1 MRSSLLQL
9 AGSLTYIQATF
20 ASLSV
25 KAEVDQSKP
34 VILADT
40 NRDGIVDHLDQ
51 VNKLEWNNQAGAIFL
66 PNVGDELN
74 RCSNPDFVSDS
85 LSNEELAAC
94 HDAAGDT
101 LFAPSLAAP
110 LVTLPLA
117 QVSPNAIG
125 KVFSEPA
132 NSINNVRLFWLH
144 GADRAKPSSWSL
156 VNGEIEFNSTSL
168 TNGITLAIDGRRL
181 VTDCSV
187 WDGSVKVVFQVQDG
201 DKISS
206 DAVVLKQAP
215 VLLHHH
221 LQEPKHIFT
230 TSGNNQTTENQT
242 RFVANLTQLLGKLE
256 TSSGPLPLTQFN
268 QSNRPLEV
276 WAQDLFEPAFASMP
290 GPNGGTVSIRINL
303 RSAQGTRVA
312 GRQIFTQLR
321 GPGVGGFQPGRG
333 SGYGWEEV
341 NAGGNIETIPPYTSK
356 SGKKYPMGRVITG
369 KHFTQLPAQSMMQF
383 IQSQGFQNP
392 LLLEVGWLAIGH
404 VDEMVQFL
412 PYKNDLGF
420 TIAVADTTAALKIF
434 KNAQRNGHGTVK
446 ASSFDRDA
454 PTHFGTIPLDPI
466 LKNETIDSV
475 MADQHFLDANAYA
488 QRYLDQNLQLL
499 LNEIPLDPK
508 DVLRMPVLFKRIK
521 VELPG
526 DSNGLPPRNRP
537 SPPGEMKVA
546 PFYPEVVNGL
556 VLGKDYIAPDTWG
569 PVVNGKDILKE
580 AAVELYSKAG
590 MKVSWLD
597 DYLSHHLYGG
607 EVHCGTNTWRDA
619 NVKWWQ

>member
-1 MRSSLLQL
+1 MRYSLLQL

-25 KAEVDQSKP
+25 EAQVNPSKP

-40 NRDGIVDHLDQ
+40 NRDGIVDNLDQ

-74 RCSNPDFVSDS
+74 RCSTPDFVSDS

-94 HDAAGDT
+94 HDSAGDT

-132 NSINNVRLFWLH
+132 SSINNVRLFWLQ
-144 GADRAKPSSWSL
+144 GADRTKPSSWTL

-168 TNGITLAIDGRRL
+168 TNGITLAIDGRGL
-181 VTDCSV
+181 VTDSSI
-187 WDGSVKVVFQVQDG
+187 WDGLVKVVFQVQDG

-206 DAVVLKQAP
+206 DAVTLKQAP

-221 LQEPKHIFT
+221 LQGPKHIFT
-230 TSGNNQTTENQT
+230 TSGKNQTTENQT
-242 RFVANLTQLLGKLE
+242 RFVANLKQLLDKFE
-256 TSSGPLPLTQFN
+256 TTSGPLPLTEFN
-268 QSNRPLEV
+268 QSNRPFEV

-290 GPNGGTVSIRINL
+290 GPNGGTISIRINL

-341 NAGGNIETIPPYTSK
+341 NSGGNIETIPPYTSK
-356 SGKKYPMGRVITG
+356 SGNKYPMGRVITG
-369 KHFTQLPAQSMMQF
+369 KHFNQHPAKSMMQF
-383 IQSQGFQNP
+383 IESQGFQNP
-392 LLLEVGWLAIGH
+392 LLLEAGWLAVGH

-412 PYKNDLGF
+412 PYTNDLGF
-420 TIAVADTTAALKIF
+420 TIAIADTAAGLNIF
-434 KNAQRNGHGTVK
+434 KNAQVNSHGTVK
-446 ASSFDRDA
+446 ASSFDGDV
-454 PTHFGTIPLDPI
+454 PTHIGPIPLDPI

-475 MADQHFLDANAYA
+475 MANQDFLDANAYA
-488 QRYLDQNLQLL
+488 QRYLDHNLQLL

-508 DVLRMPVLFKRIK
+508 DVLRMPVLFKR
-521 VELPG
+521 VNVQLPSPG
-526 DSNGLPPRNRP
+526 NGLPPRNRP
-537 SPPGEMKVA
+537 PPPGEMKVLS
-546 PFYPEVVNGL
+546 FYPEVINGL
-556 VLGKDYIAPDTWG
+556 VLGKDYIAPNTWG
-569 PVVNGKDILKE
+569 PIVNGKDILKE